1 VLQWGPSGL
10 TPAAAALVQSTAGQ
24 NFDGSLIGSSLVM
37 FMRSWPLAFTSVT
50 YPASGATTHYISDLA
65 PNTTYTISG
74 DGAPASATTDTAG
87 VLVFVAAGTGS
98 ITVGSGPS
106 PSLQAIAVTPSVS
119 SLQAL
124 AAQQYT
130 AVCTY
135 SDGSTTDCTSSVTWS
150 SSAIGVV
157 TINSSGVATG
167 VAQGSATIIAASG
180 GVQGQGSVTV
190 TATVLQTIYVTPG
203 TLAATVGSTQQFKA
217 TALFSDLSSADVT
230 SQVSWFSSNPVVL
243 ATNSTGL
250 VSMMVPG
257 NAAVIA
263 TSGGVAG
270 QAMVTVSLPA
280 APTFSPAG
288 GTYSSAQTVTLT
300 TATPSATIYYTTN
313 RSNPTTSSTVYSGP
327 ITVSATETILAIAV
341 ANGGS
346 TSQVNFANYTIN
358 SPPAAPTFSPAA
370 GTYSAAQTVTM
381 SSTSQSATI
390 YYTSNGATPTTSSS
404 VYSGPITVSATETLA
419 AIAVANNGSASQV
432 NFANYTISPPT
443 ALPTFNPAAGT
454 YSSAQA
460 VTITT
465 VTPSATIYY
474 TTNGATPTTSSSV
487 YSGPIIVSATETL
500 NAIAIATG
508 ASASAVNSATYTIT
522 LPAAAP
528 AFSPAGGAY
537 TSAQTVTI
545 STTTPSATIYYTTN
559 GATPTTSSPVY
570 TGPIVVSATETLK
583 AIAVANGS
591 SSSQVTSALYY
602 ISPQRRFN

>member
-1 VLQWGPSGL
+1 
-10 TPAAAALVQSTAGQ
+10 
-24 NFDGSLIGSSLVM
+24 
-37 FMRSWPLAFTSVT
+37 
-50 YPASGATTHYISDLA
+50 
-65 PNTTYTISG
+65 
-74 DGAPASATTDTAG
+74 
-87 VLVFVAAGTGS
+87 
-98 ITVGSGPS
+98 
-106 PSLQAIAVTPSVS
+106 
-119 SLQAL
+119 
-124 AAQQYT
+124 
-130 AVCTY
+130 
-135 SDGSTTDCTSSVTWS
+135 
-150 SSAIGVV
+150 
-157 TINSSGVATG
+157 
-167 VAQGSATIIAASG
+167 
-180 GVQGQGSVTV
+180 
-190 TATVLQTIYVTPG
+190 
-203 TLAATVGSTQQFKA
+203 
-217 TALFSDLSSADVT
+217 
-230 SQVSWFSSNPVVL
+230 
-243 ATNSTGL
+243 
-250 VSMMVPG
+250 
-257 NAAVIA
+257 
-263 TSGGVAG
+263 
-270 QAMVTVSLPA
+270 
-280 APTFSPAG
+280 
-288 GTYSSAQTVTLT
+288 
-300 TATPSATIYYTTN
+300 
-313 RSNPTTSSTVYSGP
+313 VYSGP